1 MVTKQRILLLALLM
15 TSLLF
20 STIYFSNVMLNR
32 QRESAILNQM
42 GTFVGNYEEMQTLT
56 MMSDVF
62 GQEVTCL
69 SMQARIRSMDKEL
82 WDTGLKIDQYRAVTE
97 QFMTDPFY
105 IEQKRRF
112 NNNEIMYFSLVKQM
126 KEWCDV
132 NQTTILYFYKK
143 KEECPDCDAQS
154 FVLTDIKK
162 EVKGSISI
170 FSFDADLDLAPVQ
183 ILATYYNL
191 SNYPCTVIEDI
202 SYCGLFN
209 KDRLLEMIA
218 QAEGSAPQAQKK

>member
-1 MVTKQRILLLALLM
+1 MVTKNRILLLALLI

-20 STIYFSNVMLNR
+20 STIYFSNIVLNK
-32 QRESAILNQM
+32 QREGAILNQM
-42 GTFVGNYEEMQTLT
+42 GTFVDNYEEMQTLT

-69 SMQARIRSMDKEL
+69 SMQARIKSMDKDL
-82 WDTGLKIDQYRAVTE
+82 WNTGMKIDQYRAVTE
-97 QFMTDPFY
+97 QFMNDPFY

-112 NNNEIMYFSLVKQM
+112 NNNEIMYFSMVKRM
-126 KEWCDV
+126 KQWCDM
-132 NQTTILYFYKK
+132 NQSTILFFYQK
-143 KEECPDCDAQS
+143 KEECSDCDAQA

-162 EVKGSISI
+162 ESGDDISI

-191 SNYPCTVIEDI
+191 SNYPCTVIEETA
-202 SYCGLFN
+202 YCGLYN
-209 KDRLLEMIA
+209 KQQILEKICDA
-218 QAEGSAPQAQKK
+218 DTEASCSDI